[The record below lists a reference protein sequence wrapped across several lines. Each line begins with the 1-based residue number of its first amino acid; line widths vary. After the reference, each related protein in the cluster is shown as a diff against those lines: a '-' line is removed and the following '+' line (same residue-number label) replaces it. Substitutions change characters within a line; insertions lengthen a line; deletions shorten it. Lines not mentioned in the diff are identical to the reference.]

1 MANVKHM
8 DDEYVRKT
16 LTPNSMARVRD
27 DAGMFIVR
35 YNPQDSLEGTTPS
48 CQYNAGVNGKDNIAS
63 ALRKNAKDIQSMLDD
78 WFGVD
83 ESDKSQ
89 RLFISHQEKIDDAHA
104 YCTVTYAGYESEN
117 EGEVSSLVS
126 DQISNV
132 IDKKIRMDW
141 NDNAYPVTDGQ
152 IAQEQSKEETRK
164 EMDAQFKSDSP
175 SMATPIAAASAS
187 LNTSLCT
194 EVEKST
200 SMEIPM

>member
-1 MANVKHM
+1 MANAKHM

-16 LTPNSMARVRD
+16 LTPNSMAKVRD

-48 CQYNAGVNGKDNIAS
+48 CQYNVGVNGKDNIAS

-89 RLFISHQEKIDDAHA
+89 RLFISHQEKIDDTHA

-117 EGEVSSLVS
+117 EGEVSALVS
-126 DQISNV
+126 DQISHV
-132 IDKKIRMDW
+132 IDKRIRMDW

-152 IAQEQSKEETRK
+152 IVQEQSKEEMRK
-164 EMDAQFKSDSP
+164 EMDAQFKSDAP
-175 SMATPIAAASAS
+175 SMTTPTATSPAS
-187 LNTSLCT
+187 LDTSLCT
-194 EVEKST
+194 EAEKSAGVEM
-200 SMEIPM
+200 SM